1 MVKKSTP
8 PKAAETSPKTSVA
21 MTPNPSMAN
30 TVTIHDQKLHR
41 GEGGELH
48 QFAEDGHDVLTT
60 AQGGPVAD
68 DQNTLRVGA
77 RGPLVMDDFHYRE
90 KMFHFDH
97 ERIPERVVHARGY
110 GAHGFFETYESLAA
124 YTRAD
129 LFQRPGEKTPAF
141 VRFSTVA
148 GNKGSADLARD
159 VRGFAVKLYTQEGN
173 WDLVGNNIPVFFIQD
188 AIKFPDVVH
197 AAKQEPDRAFPQAQT
212 AHDNFWDFIS
222 LTPESMHMVMW
233 IMSDRTIPRSFRFME
248 GFGVHTFR
256 FVNAKDEST
265 FVKFHWKPKLGLQ
278 SVAWNEAV
286 KINGADP
293 DFHRRDLWQS
303 IQSGNFPEWELCVQ
317 LFDQEFADNFDFDIL
332 DPTKI
337 IPEEILPV
345 QPIGRLVLDRM
356 PDNFFAETEQVAF
369 MTQNVPPGID
379 FSNDPLLQGRNFS
392 YLDTQLKRLG
402 GPNFTHLP
410 INAPKCPFHNFQQD
424 GHMAMRNPVGRT
436 NYQPNSRNEGPR
448 ESPVKGYRH
457 FPSEEQGQK
466 DRLRPES
473 FSDHYSQARQFYI
486 SQTPPEQRH
495 IAMALTFELSK
506 VETPVIR
513 ERMVSHLMNID
524 ETLATTVAQKLGFQ
538 SMPKPADAAM
548 PTRQDLEPSPA
559 LSIVERGPKRFE
571 GRKLGILIT
580 DGVDAKLLKG
590 LTTAITKEKA
600 VFELIAPKVGGVTAS
615 DGSWIEAHHMI
626 DGGPSV
632 LFDAVAILTSTAA
645 IDDLVR
651 EATARDFVADAFQHC
666 KFIGYDQ
673 SALPLLEKAGIAGDL
688 DEGVLALPGED
699 GMSAFVSELGKL
711 RVWGREP
718 SVKLGKASPPIK

>member
-1 MVKKSTP
+1 MAKRPAKPTSRPSSDEVK
-8 PKAAETSPKTSVA
+8 
-21 MTPNPSMAN
+21 
-30 TVTIHDQKLHR
+30 IHDQQLHR
-41 GEGGELH
+41 GTGGELH
-48 QFAEDGHDVLTT
+48 QFAEDGQDILTT
-60 AQGGPVAD
+60 SQGAPIAD
-68 DQNTLRVGA
+68 DQNSLRVGP
-77 RGPLVMDDFHYRE
+77 RGPLLVDDFHFRE
-90 KMFHFDH
+90 KIFHFDH

-110 GAHGFFETYESLAA
+110 GAHGFFETYESLADV
-124 YTRAD
+124 TRAD
-129 LFQRPGEKTPAF
+129 VFQRAGEKTPVF

-159 VRGFAVKLYTQEGN
+159 VRGFAVKMYTKEGN

-188 AIKFPDVVH
+188 AIKFPDLIH

-222 LTPESMHMVMW
+222 LTPESMNMVMW
-233 IMSDRTIPRSFRFME
+233 IMSDRTIPRSLRFME

-256 FVNAKDEST
+256 FVNAEDKST

-293 DFHRRDLWQS
+293 DFHRRDLWNA
-303 IQSGNFPEWELCVQ
+303 IQSGNFPEWELAVQ
-317 LFDQEFADNFDFDIL
+317 LFDQDFADNFDFDVL

-345 QPIGRLVLDRM
+345 RPIGRLVLDRM
-356 PDNFFAETEQVAF
+356 PNNFFAETEQVAF

-410 INAPKCPFHNFQQD
+410 INAPKCPMHNFQQD

-436 NYQPNSRNEGPR
+436 NYQPNSHGEGPR
-448 ESPVKGYRH
+448 ESPSRGYRH
-457 FPSEEQGQK
+457 FPADEQGQK
-466 DRLRPES
+466 VRLRPES
-473 FSDHYSQARQFYI
+473 FADHYSQARQFFI
-486 SQTPPEQRH
+486 SQTGAEQRH
-495 IAMALTFELSK
+495 IASALTFELSK
-506 VETPVIR
+506 VESLAIR
-513 ERMVSHLMNID
+513 ERMVSHLLNID

-548 PTRQDLEPSPA
+548 PTRQDLEASPA
-559 LSIVERGPKRFE
+559 LSIVERGPMRFE
-571 GRKLGILIT
+571 GRKLGIMIA
-580 DGVDAKLLKG
+580 DGVDAKLLKA
-590 LTTAITKEKA
+590 LTKA
-600 VFELIAPKVGGVTAS
+600 VAAQKAVIELIAPKVGGVTAD
-615 DGSWIEAHHMI
+615 DGSSIEANHMI

-632 LFDAVAILTSTAA
+632 LFDAVVLLTSHQA
-645 IDDLVR
+645 IDDLVK
-651 EATARDFVADAFQHC
+651 EAAARDFVADAFQHC
-666 KFIGYDQ
+666 KYIGYDQ
-673 SALPLLEKAGIAGDL
+673 SAMPLLEKAGISGQL
-688 DEGVLALPGED
+688 DEGTIQLSDSKDIE
-699 GMSAFVSELGKL
+699 AFVEKLGKL

-718 SVKLGKASPPIK
+718 SVKLGKASPPIA